1 MITQVGY
8 STVRRS
14 GGQVTSCV
22 VCTVYLETRS
32 AGFLIAKPWWTVYQ
46 WFDLRTTGMVCQ
58 WFGLKTTGMVYP
70 GLTLKSVATISPGLG
85 SKRMVGFLV
94 EPQNQGG
101 GGFSSLCFKTAA
113 TVW

>member
-22 VCTVYLETRS
+22 VCTVYVETRS

-58 WFGLKTTGMVYP
+58 WFGLKTTGMVLSRFDLKIGGDDFSRF
-70 GLTLKSVATISPGLG
+70 GLKTDG
-85 SKRMVGFLV
+85 GFL
-94 EPQNQGG
+94 G
-101 GGFSSLCFKTAA
+101 
-113 TVW
+113 